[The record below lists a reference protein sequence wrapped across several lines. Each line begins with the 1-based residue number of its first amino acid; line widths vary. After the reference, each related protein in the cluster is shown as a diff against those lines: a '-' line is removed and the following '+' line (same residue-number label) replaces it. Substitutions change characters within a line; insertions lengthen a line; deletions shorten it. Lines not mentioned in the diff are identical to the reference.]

1 HLEQPEGGDQGR
13 YRRVLRHRR
22 VHHHHLAGWR
32 HHRAGSGHH
41 PDAVL
46 LRHLAGCHAADRR
59 ERPDH
64 PARAAHRQP
73 RAGPEQEHPAR
84 QPRQRLQPAAGAIH
98 HASVGFHRSCPQR
111 PGGGDRR
118 PAGKPQQQRRRQCAL
133 AVEAALCRRPVPA
146 AAQIAGADR
155 AGHSHAPAGGQRPGL
170 AGRVAQEL
178 RILPVDKVAGDMYEA
193 FFGLRE
199 KPFALTPN
207 TGFLVQL
214 APYQACLNLL
224 RVALGEGEGFIK
236 VTGEVG
242 TGKTLLCRAL
252 LNSLPGERYQLA
264 YLPNPGMSPVGLR
277 QALARELLVEGL
289 DELDAQ
295 GVLDALHCRLIQLA
309 AEGRST
315 VLLIDEA
322 QALPTATL
330 EALRLLTNLETEQ
343 AKLLQVVLF
352 GQPELDATLA
362 RDEFRQLRQ
371 RITFSYQLRPL
382 DVKDCTRAHV

>member
-1 HLEQPEGGDQGR
+1 
-13 YRRVLRHRR
+13 
-22 VHHHHLAGWR
+22 
-32 HHRAGSGHH
+32 
-41 PDAVL
+41 
-46 LRHLAGCHAADRR
+46 
-59 ERPDH
+59 
-64 PARAAHRQP
+64 
-73 RAGPEQEHPAR
+73 
-84 QPRQRLQPAAGAIH
+84 
-98 HASVGFHRSCPQR
+98 
-111 PGGGDRR
+111 
-118 PAGKPQQQRRRQCAL
+118 
-133 AVEAALCRRPVPA
+133 
-146 AAQIAGADR
+146 
-155 AGHSHAPAGGQRPGL
+155 
-170 AGRVAQEL
+170 
-178 RILPVDKVAGDMYEA
+178 MYEA

-252 LNSLPGERYQLA
+252 LNSLESERYQLA

-277 QALARELLVEGL
+277 QAVARELLIEGI
-289 DELDAQ
+289 DELDTQ
-295 GVLDALHCRLIQLA
+295 GVLDALHHRLIQLA

-315 VLLIDEA
+315 VVLIDEA

-371 RITFSYQLRPL
+371 RITFSYRLRPL
-382 DVKDCTRAHV
+382 DVKDCTRYLSERLAVAGYRGEPLFAPRAIRRLVRGSGGIPRLINILAHKALMVAFGEGRRQVSAEHVRRAQLDTEGAQPFLQRRPVWLGWGLAASLSLLAVVGAWPWLSQWRELLP

>member
-1 HLEQPEGGDQGR
+1 
-13 YRRVLRHRR
+13 
-22 VHHHHLAGWR
+22 
-32 HHRAGSGHH
+32 
-41 PDAVL
+41 
-46 LRHLAGCHAADRR
+46 
-59 ERPDH
+59 
-64 PARAAHRQP
+64 
-73 RAGPEQEHPAR
+73 
-84 QPRQRLQPAAGAIH
+84 
-98 HASVGFHRSCPQR
+98 
-111 PGGGDRR
+111 
-118 PAGKPQQQRRRQCAL
+118 
-133 AVEAALCRRPVPA
+133 
-146 AAQIAGADR
+146 
-155 AGHSHAPAGGQRPGL
+155 
-170 AGRVAQEL
+170 
-178 RILPVDKVAGDMYEA
+178 MYEA

-252 LNSLPGERYQLA
+252 LNELEGERYQLA

-277 QALARELLVEGL
+277 QALARELLIEGIE
-289 DELDAQ
+289 ELDAQ
-295 GVLDALHCRLIQLA
+295 GVLDALHHRLIQLA

-315 VLLIDEA
+315 VVLIDEA

-382 DVKDCTRAHV
+382 DVRDCTRYLSERLAVAGYRGEPLFAPRAIRRLVRGSGGIPRLINILAHKALMVAFGEGRRQVSSEHVRRAQLDTEGAQPFLQRGPSWLGWGLAASLSLLLVVGAWPWLSQWRELLP